1 MNCILDTIEFAS
13 NMYLH
18 MVGDESSTPDTVE
31 FFIQVSDCGYEPIE
45 TDRDMA
51 ENLLRQHHKRTSVHG
66 HASDSFGRNNPLW
79 RDDNPTLDNW
89 THLAFGAN

>member
-51 ENLLRQHHKRTSVHG
+51 ETLLRQHHKRTSVYG
-66 HASDSFGRNNPLW
+66 HFGDSRGSKNPLW
-79 RDDNPTLDNW
+79 RNDNPTLDNW